1 MLVGDYASNLDNETT
16 KYILKYL
23 EKNPLISKWL

>member
-1 MLVGDYASNLDNETT
+1 MLVRDYASNLDNKTM

-23 EKNPLISKWL
+23 EKKTPISKWL